1 MRLLITG
8 GAGFIGSALVRR
20 ALAKGHHVL
29 NIDKLTY
36 ASNPASLADIAS
48 VERYAFQQADICD
61 STVMRRVIADFQ
73 PDIVFNLAAESHV
86 DRSIEGPDAFVRTN
100 INGVYTLLEAC
111 RNEIPSD
118 RLRGGFRFI
127 QISTDEV
134 YGSIA
139 QGAFHEGSTY
149 QPNSPYSASKA
160 SADMLVRA
168 WNRTYGFP
176 AIVTNCSNNY
186 GPWQFPEKF
195 IPTVIL
201 KVLRGEQIPV
211 YGDGQ
216 QVRDWLF
223 VDDHADALL
232 LVAERGK
239 LGETYCVGGDSTE
252 TNLDLARIVCDLV
265 DERFG
270 KKDGA
275 SSRDLITFV
284 ADRPGHDRRYAID
297 HSKITGELGWLP
309 QHSLETGLAM
319 TVDWYI
325 EHQAWLDELATAGRA
340 GTRLGL
346 IKGGIA

>member
-8 GAGFIGSALVRR
+8 GAGFIGSALVRH
-20 ALAKGHHVL
+20 ALAEGHQVL

-36 ASNPASLADIAS
+36 ASNTASLDGAAHS
-48 VERYAFQQADICD
+48 ENYSFLHADICD
-61 STVMRRVIADFQ
+61 GLIMRRAISEFQ
-73 PDIVFNLAAESHV
+73 PDIIFNLAAESHV
-86 DRSIEGPDAFVRTN
+86 DRSIEGPDAFIRTN
-100 INGVYTLLEAC
+100 INGVHTLLEAC
-111 RNEIPSD
+111 RSVIPGE
-118 RLRGGFRFI
+118 RLRSGFRFV

-134 YGSIA
+134 YGSIES
-139 QGAFHEGSTY
+139 GAFHEQSIY

-195 IPTVIL
+195 IPTIIL
-201 KVLRGEQIPV
+201 KALRGESIPV

-223 VDDHADALL
+223 VDDHAEALL
-232 LVAERGK
+232 LAGQQGR
-239 LGETYCVGGDSTE
+239 LGETYCIGGGSTRP
-252 TNLDLARIVCDLV
+252 NLDLAGIVCDLV
-265 DERFG
+265 DSRTG
-270 KKDGA
+270 KPEA
-275 SSRDLITFV
+275 RSSRDLITFV
-284 ADRPGHDRRYAID
+284 DDRPGHDRRYAID
-297 HSKITGELGWLP
+297 HGKISRDLGWTP
-309 QHSLETGLAM
+309 KRSLETGLAA

-325 EHQAWLDELATAGRA
+325 EHQDWLNDLATSGHAGA
-340 GTRLGL
+340 RLGL